1 MPVEFV
7 NFTLPY
13 GESEVRFRLPKRN
26 VLKYTVQADASPI
39 DDPRDELLGKL
50 SNPIGCPKMED
61 VLTPDKKV
69 LLVCDDYTRPT
80 PANLLLPPLLNYL
93 NQLGIKDSNIRIL
106 VAAGFHREMTREEL
120 IDKYGKEAVDRI
132 KIVYHNA
139 GEQKELVYLGET
151 SQKIPVWVNRK
162 VMEADYVIGIGVVE
176 IHPWA
181 GFAGGPKIIM
191 PGVAGKKTID
201 FTHSLPVVT
210 EGVEIGETH
219 TNPFWNACREATGL
233 SKLDL
238 IINVVLNEKE
248 ELCGIFCGHFVEA
261 QQAAISFFKKINE
274 FVYEQEAD
282 VVIASAN
289 PKYHYWGQSS
299 ISIINTSRIVKPGGT
314 RIILSA
320 CPEDFGDDI
329 SEKGFYYYSLSRR
342 WNSLEEYWE
351 FARGR
356 ENCNSR
362 NACAIYRHLELL
374 EKSKC
379 IVVSRGYPQEMLP
392 LTNLKVVFDINEI
405 LPEVLQGYG
414 REVKIAVIPLGGMVL
429 PTAKN
434 RSPSRGEIDI

>member
-1 MPVEFV
+1 MPAEFID
-7 NFTLPY
+7 FTLPY
-13 GESEVRFRLPKRN
+13 GKSEVSFRLPERN
-26 VLKYTVQADASPI
+26 VLKYTVQAAASPI
-39 DDPRDELLGKL
+39 DNPEDELLGKL
-50 SNPIGCPKMED
+50 SNPLGCPKLEK
-61 VLTPDKKV
+61 VLTSNKKV

-80 PANLLLPPLLNYL
+80 PANLLLPPLLDYL
-93 NQLGIKDSNIRIL
+93 NKLGIKDSNIRIL
-106 VAAGFHREMTREEL
+106 VAAGFHREMSGKEL
-120 IDKYGKEAVDRI
+120 ISKYGKEAVERI
-132 KIVYHNA
+132 AIHYHNA
-139 GEQKELVYLGET
+139 KEQKELAYLGET
-151 SQKIPVWVNRK
+151 SQKVPVWINRR
-162 VMEADYVIGIGVVE
+162 VIEADYVIGIGVVE

-201 FTHSLPVVT
+201 FTHSLPVVAK
-210 EGVEIGETH
+210 GVKVGETR
-219 TNPFWNACREATGL
+219 TNPFWNACKEAAEL
-233 SKLDL
+233 NKLDL
-238 IINVVLNEKE
+238 VINVVLNEKE

-299 ISIINTSRIVKPGGT
+299 ISIINAGRIIKQGGT

-329 SEKGFYYYSLSRR
+329 SEKGFYYYSLSKR
-342 WNSLEEYWE
+342 WKSLEEYWE
-351 FARGR
+351 FTRGR

-374 EKSKC
+374 QHSRC

-392 LTNLKVVFDINEI
+392 LANLDVVSDINET

-414 REVKIAVIPLGGMVL
+414 REAKIAVIPLGGMVL
-429 PTAKN
+429 PTVKSKAGGKK
-434 RSPSRGEIDI
+434 